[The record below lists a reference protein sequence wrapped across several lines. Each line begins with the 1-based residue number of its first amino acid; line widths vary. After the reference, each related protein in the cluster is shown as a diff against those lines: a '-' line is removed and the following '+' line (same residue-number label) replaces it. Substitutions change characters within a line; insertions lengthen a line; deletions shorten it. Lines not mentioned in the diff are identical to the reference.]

1 MEKIASTP
9 AANWGNTSNTIHS
22 HSTII
27 DEFRNAMLD
36 SIGYAPESLIGD
48 GNLHRIKD
56 DNGKLNGSYVLHL
69 DGKPA
74 GYFQCFKQG
83 IKQTWKMAGNFI
95 PLSDYQRQVFKAQ
108 SQKEA
113 DQRKTEEAAKHKAAA
128 EKALYI
134 WNKAALAPAD
144 HPYLIKKHID
154 IHGARSGRDN
164 TLIIPLYNANK
175 EIVNLQFI
183 SETGGKRFLS
193 GGLKKGSFYKLGEQ
207 TDTILICEGFA
218 TGASLYENSGYLTI
232 VAFDAGNLKEVAIN
246 IRALSPEVE
255 IIIMGDND
263 LSGVGQSKAI
273 DAAQTISGK
282 YLIPEIVGQ
291 DWNDVLLGGGL

>member
-1 MEKIASTP
+1 MNTAR
-9 AANWGNTSNTIHS
+9 AANTGSRSNTIHS
-22 HSTII
+22 DSNII
-27 DEFRNAMLD
+27 DEFKEAIFDAL
-36 SIGYAPESLIGD
+36 GYAPIDVIGD
-48 GNLHRIKD
+48 GLLHKFKD
-56 DNGKLNGSYVLHL
+56 ERGRLNGVYGLHL
-69 DGKPA
+69 DNRPA
-74 GYFQCFKQG
+74 GWFQCHRQG
-83 IKQTWKMAGNFI
+83 IKEKWK
-95 PLSDYQRQVFKAQ
+95 LSGGYVPISSMQQLLNKAKYRQ
-108 SQKEA
+108 EA

-193 GGLKKGSFYKLGEQ
+193 GGLKKGCFYWIGCKQ
-207 TDTILICEGFA
+207 TDKILIAEGFA
-218 TGASLYENSGYLTI
+218 TAASLHENSRYLTI
-232 VAFDAGNLKEVAIN
+232 AAFDAGNLKEVAIN
-246 IRALSPEVE
+246 VRALSPEAQ

-263 LSGVGQSKAI
+263 LSGVGQKAAKE
-273 DAAQTISGK
+273 AAISICCK
-282 YLIPEIVGQ
+282 YLIPETIGH
-291 DWNDVLLGGGL
+291 DWNDSLTAVIL

>member
-1 MEKIASTP
+1 MNATTRQRGSR
-9 AANWGNTSNTIHS
+9 SNTIHS
-22 HSTII
+22 HSNII
-27 DEFRNAMLD
+27 DAFRSAMLD
-36 SIGYAPESLIGD
+36 SIGYAPESLVGD
-48 GNLHRIKD
+48 GALHRIKD
-56 DNGKLNGSYVLHL
+56 NQGKLNGAYVLHV
-69 DGKPA
+69 DNKAA
-74 GYFQCFKQG
+74 GYFECFKQG
-83 IKQTWKMAGNFI
+83 IKQTWKMAGNFM

-113 DQRKTEEAAKHKAAA
+113 EQRKAEEAAKHKAAA
-128 EKALYI
+128 QKACYI

-175 EIVNLQFI
+175 ELVNLQFI
-183 SETGGKRFLS
+183 SETGTKRFLA
-193 GGLKKGSFYKLGEQ
+193 GGKKKGCFYWLGEQ
-207 TDTILICEGFA
+207 TDKILICEGFA
-218 TGASLYENSGYLTI
+218 TAASLHENSGYLAI

-255 IIIMGDND
+255 IIVMGDND
-263 LSGVGQSKAI
+263 LSGVGQKKAI
-273 DAAQTISGK
+273 EAAQTISGK

>member
-1 MEKIASTP
+1 MS
-9 AANWGNTSNTIHS
+9 S
-22 HSTII
+22 HQEAIEQFIES
-27 DEFRNAMLD
+27 MLD
-36 SIGYAPESLIGD
+36 AIGYIPTNIIAD
-48 GNLHRIKD
+48 GLLHKFKD
-56 DNGKLNGSYVLHL
+56 ERGRLNGAYGLHL
-69 DGKPA
+69 DNRPA
-74 GYFQCFKQG
+74 GWFQCHRQG
-83 IKQTWKMAGNFI
+83 IKEKWK
-95 PLSDYQRQVFKAQ
+95 LSGGYVPISSMQQMLNQAKYRQ
-108 SQKEA
+108 EA
-113 DQRKTEEAAKHKAAA
+113 KDRQNIELAKQAAVAVVATK
-128 EKALYI
+128 I
-134 WNKAALAPAD
+134 WNQAQLASAS
-144 HPYLIKKHID
+144 HKYLIKKRIG
-154 IHGARSGRDN
+154 INGARTGRDN
-164 TLIIPLYNANK
+164 SLIIPLYNASN
-175 EIVNLQFI
+175 EIVTLQFI
-183 SETGGKRFLS
+183 SETGGKTFLS
-193 GGLKKGSFYKLGEQ
+193 GGKKKGSFYKLGEQ